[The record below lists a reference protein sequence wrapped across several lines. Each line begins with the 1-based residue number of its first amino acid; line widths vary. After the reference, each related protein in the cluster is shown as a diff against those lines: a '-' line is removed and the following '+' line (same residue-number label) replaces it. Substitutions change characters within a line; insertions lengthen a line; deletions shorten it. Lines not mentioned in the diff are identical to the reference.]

1 MSKPMG
7 FDVAVIG
14 GGVIGTSVAYHAAKR
29 GLSVGLF
36 EKGPLAS
43 GASGAS
49 LGLRSIWVWSH
60 LLPLESG
67 LKNDQR
73 FIDFSQ
79 ETGEDI
85 ELDTNGRI
93 IVANSEDDLGY
104 MHEFVERLQKR
115 GIEIRLLDQAEIRDV
130 EPNLSPRVIG
140 AAWSPIGGNAMP
152 IKLTYALARSAKRLG
167 ASIFTH
173 TPVSGIDV
181 AGGRAVGIH
190 AGGRQY
196 RAQWVVNA
204 AGAWSAEI
212 GNFAGVDVPVVPRK
226 GQVML
231 LNAPPGFVRH
241 GIASLH
247 KPGPQQTGGTN
258 IRPTPHGQIICGGTS
273 EYSGF
278 DTTAREENARDIAR
292 RCVDLVPAL
301 AKLSVLRSWAGVR
314 PRTADGEFII
324 SGAEQLDN
332 FLVATGHD
340 FVGVTHS
347 LVTGE
352 LITELMTDGKTSV
365 PTDGFRLSR
374 FKAPKSEQAHGSA

>member
-1 MSKPMG
+1 MTEAAG

-14 GGVIGTSVAYHAAKR
+14 GGVIGTAIAYHAARR
-29 GLSVGLF
+29 GMSVGLF
-36 EKGPLAS
+36 EKGPLAA

-49 LGLRSIWVWSH
+49 MGLRSIWVWSH

-67 LKNDQR
+67 LGNDRR
-73 FIDFSQ
+73 FIDFVE

-85 ELDTNGRI
+85 ELDTSGRV

-104 MHEFVERLQKR
+104 MHGFVERLQAL

-140 AAWSPIGGNAMP
+140 AAWSPIGGNVMP
-152 IKLTYALARSAKRLG
+152 IKLTYGLARAAKRLG
-167 ASIFTH
+167 ASVFTH
-173 TPVSGIDV
+173 TPVAAVEV
-181 AGGRAVGIH
+181 AGGRAVGVQ
-190 AGGRQY
+190 AGGCSY

-204 AGAWSAEI
+204 AGAWCSEI
-212 GNFAGVDVPVVPRK
+212 GQMAGVDVPVVPRK

-231 LNAPPGFVRH
+231 LNAPAGLVRH

-247 KPGPQQTGGTN
+247 RPGPQQTGGTN
-258 IRPTPHGQIICGGTS
+258 IRPTPYGQILCGGTS
-273 EYSGF
+273 EYADF
-278 DTTAREENARDIAR
+278 DVTAREGNIHDIAR

-301 AKLSVLRSWAGVR
+301 AQLSILRSWAGVR

-324 SGAEQLDN
+324 SGSEKLDN

-352 LITELMTDGKTSV
+352 LITEMMVDGKTSA
-365 PTDGFRLSR
+365 PIEGFRLSR
-374 FKAPKSEQAHGSA
+374 FGTDQSQRLQA

>member
-1 MSKPMG
+1 MINASG
-7 FDVAVIG
+7 FDVAVLG
-14 GGVIGTSVAYHAAKR
+14 GGVIGTSIAYHAAKR
-29 GLSVGLF
+29 GMSVGLF
-36 EKGPLAS
+36 ESGPLAG

-49 LGLRSIWVWSH
+49 MGLRSIWVWSH

-67 LKNDQR
+67 LRNDQR
-73 FIDFSQ
+73 FIDFVH

-85 ELDTNGRI
+85 ELDTTGRI
-93 IVANSEDDLGY
+93 IVANSADDLGY
-104 MHEFVERLQKR
+104 MHDFVDRLQKR

-152 IKLTYALARSAKRLG
+152 IKLTYGLARAAKRLG

-173 TPVSGIDV
+173 TPVTGVHV
-181 AGGRAVGIH
+181 AGGRATGIQ
-190 AGGRQY
+190 AGGRDY
-196 RAQWVVNA
+196 SAQWVVNA
-204 AGAWSAEI
+204 AGAWCASI
-212 GNFAGVDVPVVPRK
+212 GQMAGVEIPVVPRK
-226 GQVML
+226 GQIML
-231 LNAPPGFVRH
+231 LNAPAGLVRH

-258 IRPTPHGQIICGGTS
+258 IRPTPHGQILCGGTS
-273 EYSGF
+273 EYAGF
-278 DTTAREENARDIAR
+278 DVTARSENIHDIAR

-301 AKLSVLRSWAGVR
+301 SNLSVLRSWAGVR
-314 PRTADGEFII
+314 PRTPDGEFII
-324 SGAEQLDN
+324 GGSDRLDN

-352 LITELMTDGKTSV
+352 LITELMLDGTTTT
-365 PTDGFRLSR
+365 PIDGFRLNR
-374 FKAPKSEQAHGSA
+374 FNGSVQSHG

>member
-1 MSKPMG
+1 MSNASG

-14 GGVIGTSVAYHAAKR
+14 GGVIGTSIAYHAAKR
-29 GLSVGLF
+29 GMAVGLF
-36 EKGPLAS
+36 ESGPLAA

-49 LGLRSIWVWSH
+49 MGLRSIWVWSH

-67 LKNDQR
+67 LRNDQR
-73 FIDFSQ
+73 FIDFVH

-85 ELDTNGRI
+85 ELDTTGRI

-104 MHEFVERLQKR
+104 MHDFVERLQKR
-115 GIEIRLLDQAEIRDV
+115 AIEIRLLDLAEIRDI

-152 IKLTYALARSAKRLG
+152 IKLTYGLARAAKRLG

-173 TPVSGIDV
+173 TPVTEVHV
-181 AGGRAVGIH
+181 AGGRATGVR
-190 AGGRQY
+190 AGGREY
-196 RAQWVVNA
+196 SAQWVVNA
-204 AGAWSAEI
+204 AGAWCASI
-212 GNFAGVDVPVVPRK
+212 GQMAGVEIPVVPRK
-226 GQVML
+226 GQIML
-231 LNAPPGFVRH
+231 LNAPAGLVRH

-258 IRPTPHGQIICGGTS
+258 IRPTPHGQILCGGTS
-273 EYSGF
+273 EYAGY
-278 DTTAREENARDIAR
+278 DVTARPENIHDIAR

-301 AKLSVLRSWAGVR
+301 SNLSVLRSWAGVR
-314 PRTADGEFII
+314 PRTSDGEFII
-324 SGAEQLDN
+324 SGSDRLDN

-352 LITELMTDGKTSV
+352 LITELMLDGTTTT
-365 PTDGFRLSR
+365 PIDGFRLNR
-374 FKAPKSEQAHGSA
+374 FNEPLQSHG

>member
-1 MSKPMG
+1 MTEASG

-14 GGVIGTSVAYHAAKR
+14 GGVIGAAIAYHAAKR

-36 EKGPLAS
+36 EKGALAS

-49 LGLRSIWVWSH
+49 MGLRSIWVWSH

-67 LKNDQR
+67 LRNDQR
-73 FIDFSQ
+73 FIDFAD

-85 ELDTNGRI
+85 ELDTSGRI

-104 MHEFVERLQKR
+104 MHDFVERLQKR
-115 GIEIRLLDQAEIRDV
+115 GIEIRLLDQSEIRDV

-152 IKLTYALARSAKRLG
+152 IKLTYALARAAKRLG
-167 ASIFTH
+167 AWIFTH
-173 TPVSGIDV
+173 TPVTAVEV
-181 AGGRAVGIH
+181 AGGRAVGIQ
-190 AGGRQY
+190 AGGRSY
-196 RAQWVVNA
+196 KAQWVVNA
-204 AGAWSAEI
+204 AGAWCKNI
-212 GNFAGVDVPVVPRK
+212 GEMAGVDVPVVPRK
-226 GQVML
+226 GQIML
-231 LNAPPGFVRH
+231 LNAPVGLLHH

-258 IRPTPHGQIICGGTS
+258 IRPTPHGQILCGGTS
-273 EYSGF
+273 EYADF
-278 DTTAREENARDIAR
+278 DVTAREQNIYDIAQ
-292 RCVDLVPAL
+292 RCVELVPAL
-301 AKLSVLRSWAGVR
+301 AHLSVLRSWAGVR

-324 SGAEQLDN
+324 SDSEKLDN

-352 LITELMTDGKTSV
+352 LITEMMIDGKTST
-365 PTDGFRLSR
+365 PIDAFRLSR
-374 FKAPKSEQAHGSA
+374 FDAERSR

>member
-1 MSKPMG
+1 MTEASG

-14 GGVIGTSVAYHAAKR
+14 GGVIGAAIAYHAAKR

-36 EKGPLAS
+36 EKGALAS

-49 LGLRSIWVWSH
+49 MGLRSIWVWSH

-67 LKNDQR
+67 LRNDQR
-73 FIDFSQ
+73 FIDFAD

-85 ELDTNGRI
+85 ELDTSGRI

-104 MHEFVERLQKR
+104 MHDFVERLQKR
-115 GIEIRLLDQAEIRDV
+115 GIEIRLLDQSEIRDV

-152 IKLTYALARSAKRLG
+152 IKLTYALARAAKRLG
-167 ASIFTH
+167 ASFFTH
-173 TPVSGIDV
+173 TPVTAVEV
-181 AGGRAVGIH
+181 AGGRAVGVQ
-190 AGGRQY
+190 AGGRSY
-196 RAQWVVNA
+196 KAQWIVNA
-204 AGAWSAEI
+204 AGAWCKNI
-212 GNFAGVDVPVVPRK
+212 GEMAGVDVPVVPRK
-226 GQVML
+226 GQIML
-231 LNAPPGFVRH
+231 LNAPAGLLHH

-258 IRPTPHGQIICGGTS
+258 IRPTPHGQILCGGTS
-273 EYSGF
+273 EYADF
-278 DTTAREENARDIAR
+278 DVTAREQNIYDIAR
-292 RCVDLVPAL
+292 RCVELVPAL
-301 AKLSVLRSWAGVR
+301 AHLSVLRSWAGVR

-324 SGAEQLDN
+324 SGSEKLDN

-352 LITELMTDGKTSV
+352 LITEMMIDGKTSA
-365 PTDGFRLSR
+365 PIDAFRLSR
-374 FKAPKSEQAHGSA
+374 FDAERSR

>member
-1 MSKPMG
+1 MTQVSG

-14 GGVIGTSVAYHAAKR
+14 GGVIGTAIAYHAARR

-36 EKGPLAS
+36 ERDSLAS

-49 LGLRSIWVWSH
+49 MGLRSIWVWSH

-67 LKNDQR
+67 LRNDQR
-73 FIDFSQ
+73 FIDFVD

-85 ELDTNGRI
+85 ELDSSGRI

-104 MHEFVERLQKR
+104 MHDFVERLQAR
-115 GIEIRLLDQAEIRDV
+115 GIDIRLLNQAEIRDI
-130 EPNLSPRVIG
+130 EPNLSPSVIG

-152 IKLTYALARSAKRLG
+152 IKLTYALARAAKRLG

-173 TPVSGIDV
+173 QPVTAVEIAGSRAVGV
-181 AGGRAVGIH
+181 KAGGRS
-190 AGGRQY
+190 Y
-196 RAQWVVNA
+196 SAQWVVNA
-204 AGAWSAEI
+204 AGAWCKDI
-212 GNFAGVDVPVVPRK
+212 GAMAGVDVPVVPRK
-226 GQVML
+226 GQIML
-231 LNAPPGFVRH
+231 LNAPAGLLRH

-258 IRPTPHGQIICGGTS
+258 IRPTPHGQILCGGTS
-273 EYSGF
+273 EYAGF
-278 DTTAREENARDIAR
+278 DVSAREQNIYDIAR
-292 RCVDLVPAL
+292 RCVELVPSL
-301 AKLSVLRSWAGVR
+301 AQLSVLRSWAGVR

-324 SGAEQLDN
+324 GGAEQLDN

-352 LITELMTDGKTSV
+352 LITEIMADGKTST
-365 PTDGFRLSR
+365 PIDAFRLSR
-374 FKAPKSEQAHGSA
+374 FKTEHAR